1 MKLYSDLTGRRTAQ
15 VLADLVVLFWVSF
28 WGYAGRRVHDAILA
42 LHGPADGLRDTG
54 ASLSQS
60 MSDASAAVHG
70 VPLVGDELTGPFD
83 QAADAGTSMAR
94 LGSDLGVG
102 IDRLSVMLGLV
113 TALLPIVLVV
123 GIWAVLRIRFVRRAT
138 AARRF
143 VDAEADL
150 DLFALRAMSRQPMHR
165 LARISDDP
173 AGAWRRQESDVVR
186 ELALLELRTCGLR
199 LSSELG

>member
-15 VLADLVVLFWVSF
+15 VLADLVVLLWVSF

-42 LHGPADGLRDTG
+42 LHGPADGLRETG

-60 MSDASAAVHG
+60 MSDASAAVRG

-123 GIWAVLRIRFVRRAT
+123 GVWAVLRIRFVRRAT